1 MMNSKEIRYL
11 RHVMTAV
18 AGLVLLPAL
27 AHAVVFDPRAVDSQ
41 RAAAGV
47 SPTIECDP
55 VAGPAQSQTYR
66 HTKKVKAFKE
76 NQASRQAVKPPVA
89 TTANKPKPKPKP
101 KAGPTPVTRRAPPK
115 ESTVLQRIHQNC
127 HQVVP
132 PGDFTLA
139 GLPPMEGDLLEEPVP
154 THATQTALNIDGP
167 GTGPCVGP
175 HCGYL
180 PNTPGGDGSSSSG
193 GGSSGGS
200 SGGGS
205 SGGGSSGGSS
215 GASSSGGSSS
225 GGSSGASSSGASS
238 SGASSSGASSSGASS
253 SGASSSGASSSGAS
267 SSGASSSGASSSGA
281 SSSGAS
287 SSGASSSGASSS
299 GASSSGASGS
309 GSGSGGSGSSS
320 GGVQVPEPGVT
331 LLMLLGLTGLVS
343 RRRGRH

>member
-167 GTGPCVGP
+167 GTGPCVGA
-175 HCGYL
+175 HCAYL

-193 GGSSGGS
+193 GGS

-225 GGSSGASSSGASS
+225 GG
-238 SGASSSGASSSGASS
+238 SSGASS